1 MAILVAVSDN
11 EEGRHALR
19 MAVDEAVG
27 AKTDLIAVNLTLGA
41 LDVSEHDSK
50 VSIRVIDRAGRA
62 DRDPATAV
70 LDEIDAHPD
79 VTRLVIGL
87 KRRSRVGKA
96 LLGSVT
102 QRLLMTSPVP
112 VLSVQPSA

>member
-19 MAVDEAVG
+19 VAADEAN
-27 AKTDLIAVNLTLGA
+27 ALRTDLIVVNLTLAG
-41 LDVSEHDSK
+41 LDVSE
-50 VSIRVIDRAGRA
+50 VSDIVSVRVIDRAGRA

-79 VTRLVIGL
+79 VTRLVLGL

-102 QRLLMTSPVP
+102 QRLLMESPVP
-112 VLSVQPSA
+112 VLGVKPS